1 MYKRIVLLGMPCSG
15 KSSIG
20 RAVAAQLKCRFIDM
34 DQMIEQRTGMTI
46 PELFEKKGEATFR
59 KLEEIL
65 AKKLG
70 QTQNVVIS
78 TGGGIVTRP
87 ESIEALANE
96 ESYVIFLYRSFYKL
110 VSTPQGIINRRPLL
124 REKSA
129 SEFHAMYKERMPLY
143 RKYCT
148 VEVKNETERE
158 ESVRDILEKVREEGI
173 HFSKKGGT
181 L

>member
-1 MYKRIVLLGMPCSG
+1 
-15 KSSIG
+15 
-20 RAVAAQLKCRFIDM
+20 
-34 DQMIEQRTGMTI
+34 MTI

-110 VSTPQGIINRRPLL
+110 VSTPQRIMDRRPLL
-124 REKSA
+124 RDKST
-129 SEFHAMYKERMPLY
+129 SEFHAMYRERMPLY

-158 ESVRDILEKVREEGI
+158 EAVQDILAKLREEGI
-173 HFSKKGGT
+173 DFRQKG
-181 L
+181 

>member
-34 DQMIEQRTGMTI
+34 DQMIEQRTGLTI
-46 PELFEKKGEATFR
+46 PEIFEKKGEETFR

-87 ESIEALANE
+87 ESIEPLAKE
-96 ESYVIFLYRSFYKL
+96 DSYVIFLYRSFYKL
-110 VSTPQGIINRRPLL
+110 ISTPQAIMDRRPLHK
-124 REKSA
+124 EKSA

-158 ESVRDILEKVREEGI
+158 DSVQDILEKLREEGI
-173 HFSKKGGT
+173 DFRKKG
-181 L
+181 

>member
-34 DQMIEQRTGMTI
+34 DQMIEQRVGLTV
-46 PELFEKKGEATFR
+46 PEIFEQKGETTFR
-59 KLEEIL
+59 KLEGIL
-65 AKKLG
+65 ARRLG
-70 QTQNVVIS
+70 ETQNVVIS

-87 ESIEALANE
+87 ASIEPLANE

-110 VSTPQGIINRRPLL
+110 ISTPQRIMNRRPLL

-129 SEFHAMYKERMPLY
+129 SEFHAMYQERMPLY

-158 ESVRDILEKVREEGI
+158 DSVREILVKLKEEGI
-173 HFSKKGGT
+173 DFNRKG
-181 L
+181 